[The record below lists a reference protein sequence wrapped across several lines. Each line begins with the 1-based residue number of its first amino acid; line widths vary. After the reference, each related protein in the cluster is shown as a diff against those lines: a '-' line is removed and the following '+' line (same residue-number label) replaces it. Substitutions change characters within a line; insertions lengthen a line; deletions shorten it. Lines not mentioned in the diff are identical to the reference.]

1 MSRKAVVEAYG
12 LTKTF
17 GNVKAVDGVSYS
29 VRRGEIFGILGPNGA
44 GKTTTIRITIGII
57 PPDKGEAYILGY
69 NVHKEPVKARSFIGV
84 VPEISNPYPDLTV
97 WDNLM
102 LVGKLYCIPKRIRVE
117 RAIKLLE
124 ALRIRDVY
132 NRKAK
137 ALSKGMRRRL
147 LLAMALISDPDIL
160 FLDEPTSGLDIIS
173 ARIIRSLLI
182 ELKKQGKTI
191 ILTTHNI
198 NEAGMLCDR
207 VAIMNKG
214 KIIALG
220 TPEEL
225 KIKFGK
231 YIRIS
236 LRFNKKVNIDAIKD
250 KLKGSKV
257 VVEGARIAIIC
268 GLSDLENV
276 LNEIVNFIKL
286 YNLKVEEFQATGP
299 TLEDVFVE
307 LIQGGAQ

>member
-1 MSRKAVVEAYG
+1 MPREAVVEAYG
-12 LTKTF
+12 LSKTF

-69 NVHKEPVKARSFIGV
+69 NVHREPVKARSFIGV

-117 RAIKLLE
+117 QAVKLLE
-124 ALRIRDVY
+124 ALRIQGVY

-160 FLDEPTSGLDIIS
+160 FLDEPTSGLDVIS
-173 ARIIRSLLI
+173 ARIIRSLLL

-191 ILTTHNI
+191 VLTTHNI

-207 VAIMNKG
+207 IAIMNKG
-214 KIIALG
+214 KIIASG

-225 KIKFGK
+225 KIRFGK
-231 YIRIS
+231 YIRIL
-236 LRFNKKVNIDAIKD
+236 LRFNKEVGVDAIKD
-250 KLKGSKV
+250 RLKDSEV
-257 VVEGARIAIIC
+257 VVQGARITIIC
-268 GLSDLENV
+268 RLSDLEKV
-276 LNEIVNFIKL
+276 LSEIVDFIKSR
-286 YNLKVEEFQATGP
+286 NLKVEEFQASGP

-307 LIQGGAQ
+307 LIQGGA

>member
-1 MSRKAVVEAYG
+1 MPREAVVEAYG
-12 LTKTF
+12 LSKTF

-69 NVHKEPVKARSFIGV
+69 NVHREPVKARSFIGV

-117 RAIKLLE
+117 HAVKLLE
-124 ALRIRDVY
+124 ALRIQGVY

-160 FLDEPTSGLDIIS
+160 FLDEPTSGLDVIS
-173 ARIIRSLLI
+173 ARIIRSLLL

-191 ILTTHNI
+191 VLTTHNI

-207 VAIMNKG
+207 IAIMNKG
-214 KIIALG
+214 KIIASG

-225 KIKFGK
+225 KIRFGK
-231 YIRIS
+231 YIRIL
-236 LRFNKKVNIDAIKD
+236 LRFNKEVGVDAIKGR
-250 KLKGSKV
+250 LKDSEV
-257 VVEGARIAIIC
+257 VVQGARITIIC
-268 GLSDLENV
+268 RLSDLEKV
-276 LNEIVNFIKL
+276 LSEIVDFIKSR
-286 YNLKVEEFQATGP
+286 NLRVEEFQASGP

-307 LIQGGAQ
+307 LIQGGA

>member
-29 VRRGEIFGILGPNGA
+29 VERGEIFGILGPNGA
-44 GKTTTIRITIGII
+44 GKTTTIRITTGII
-57 PPDKGEAYILGY
+57 PPDEGEAYIMGY
-69 NVHKEPVKARSFIGV
+69 NVHREPVKARGFIGV
-84 VPEISNPYPDLTV
+84 VPEVSNPYPDLTV

-102 LVGKLYCIPKRIRVE
+102 LVGKLYCLPKRILVE
-117 RAIKLLE
+117 RARDLLE
-124 ALRIRDVY
+124 ALGIQDVR

-160 FLDEPTSGLDIIS
+160 FLDEPTSGLDVIS
-173 ARIIRSLLI
+173 ARIIRSLLL

-191 ILTTHNI
+191 VLSTHNI

-214 KIIALG
+214 RIIALG

-225 KIKFGK
+225 KIRFGK
-231 YIRIS
+231 YIRIL
-236 LRFNKKVNIDAIKD
+236 LRFNKGVSIDVIKNRFRHGNIVVRGTKVM
-250 KLKGSKV
+250 
-257 VVEGARIAIIC
+257 IIC
-268 GLSDLENV
+268 GLCGLEDV
-276 LNEIVNFIKL
+276 LNEIASFIKSH
-286 YNLKVEEFQATGP
+286 NLKVEEFQASGP

-307 LIQGGAQ
+307 LIQGGNR

>member
-1 MSRKAVVEAYG
+1 MPREAVVEAYG
-12 LTKTF
+12 LSKTF

-69 NVHKEPVKARSFIGV
+69 NVHREPVKARSFIGV

-117 RAIKLLE
+117 QAVKLLE
-124 ALRIRDVY
+124 ALRIQGVY

-160 FLDEPTSGLDIIS
+160 FLDEPTSGLDVIS
-173 ARIIRSLLI
+173 ARIIRSLLL

-191 ILTTHNI
+191 VLTTHNI

-207 VAIMNKG
+207 IAIMNKG
-214 KIIALG
+214 KIIASG

-225 KIKFGK
+225 KIRFGK
-231 YIRIS
+231 YIRIL
-236 LRFNKKVNIDAIKD
+236 LRFNKEVGVDAIKD
-250 KLKGSKV
+250 RLKDSKV
-257 VVEGARIAIIC
+257 VVQGARITIIC
-268 GLSDLENV
+268 RLSDLEEV
-276 LNEIVNFIKL
+276 LSEIVDFIKSR
-286 YNLKVEEFQATGP
+286 NLRVEEFQASGP

-307 LIQGGAQ
+307 LIQGGA

>member
-1 MSRKAVVEAYG
+1 MVMKAVVEVYRI
-12 LTKTF
+12 TKTF
-17 GNVKAVDGVSYS
+17 GNVKAVNGVSFS

-57 PPDKGEAYILGY
+57 PPDEGEAYIMGY
-69 NVHKEPVKARSFIGV
+69 KVHEEPVKARRFIGV

-102 LVGKLYCIPKRIRVE
+102 IVGKLYCLPKRVLVE
-117 RAIKLLE
+117 RARNLLE
-124 ALRIRDVY
+124 ALRIQNVC

-137 ALSKGMRRRL
+137 TLSKGMRRRL

-160 FLDEPTSGLDIIS
+160 FLDEPTSGLDVIS
-173 ARIIRSLLI
+173 ARIIRSLLL

-191 ILTTHNI
+191 VLSTHNI

-214 KIIALG
+214 RIIASG

-225 KIKFGK
+225 KIRFGK
-231 YIRIS
+231 YIRIL
-236 LRFNKKVNIDAIKD
+236 LRFNKEAGIDVIKNRFRH
-250 KLKGSKV
+250 GNV
-257 VVEGARIAIIC
+257 VVQGTKVMIIC
-268 GLSDLENV
+268 GLSGLEDV
-276 LNEIVNFIKL
+276 LNEIASFIKS
-286 YNLKVEEFQATGP
+286 YNLKVEEFQASGP

-307 LIQGGAQ
+307 LIQGGSL

>member
-1 MSRKAVVEAYG
+1 MTRKAVVEAYG

-29 VRRGEIFGILGPNGA
+29 VRRGEIFGLLGPNGA

-69 NVHKEPVKARSFIGV
+69 NVHKEPVKARRFIGV

-102 LVGKLYCIPKRIRVE
+102 LVGKLYCVPKRILVE
-117 RAIKLLE
+117 RARKLLE
-124 ALRIRDVY
+124 VLRIQEVY

-147 LLAMALISDPDIL
+147 LLAMALVSDPDIL

-173 ARIIRSLLI
+173 ARIIRSLLL

-191 ILTTHNI
+191 VLTTHNI

-225 KIKFGK
+225 KIRFGE
-231 YIRIS
+231 YIRIL
-236 LRFNKKVNIDAIKD
+236 LRFDKEVGVDVIKD
-250 KLKGSKV
+250 KLRDSKV
-257 VVEGARIAIIC
+257 VIQGTRITIIC
-268 GLSDLENV
+268 GLNDLENV
-276 LNEIVNFIKL
+276 LSELVNLIKS
-286 YNLKVEEFQATGP
+286 YNLKVEEFQASGP

-307 LIQGGAQ
+307 LIQGGT

>member
-1 MSRKAVVEAYG
+1 MPREAVIEAYG
-12 LTKTF
+12 LSKTF

-69 NVHKEPVKARSFIGV
+69 NVHREPVKARSFIGV

-117 RAIKLLE
+117 QAVKLLE
-124 ALRIRDVY
+124 ALRIQGVY

-160 FLDEPTSGLDIIS
+160 FLDEPTSGLDVIS
-173 ARIIRSLLI
+173 ARIIRSLLL

-191 ILTTHNI
+191 VLTTHNI

-207 VAIMNKG
+207 IAIMNKG
-214 KIIALG
+214 KIIASG

-225 KIKFGK
+225 KIRFGK
-231 YIRIS
+231 YIRIL
-236 LRFNKKVNIDAIKD
+236 LRFNKEVGVDAIKD
-250 KLKGSKV
+250 RLKDSEV
-257 VVEGARIAIIC
+257 VVQGARITIIC
-268 GLSDLENV
+268 RLSDLEKV
-276 LNEIVNFIKL
+276 LSEIVDFIKSR
-286 YNLKVEEFQATGP
+286 NLKVEEFQASGP

-307 LIQGGAQ
+307 LIQGGA

>member
-1 MSRKAVVEAYG
+1 MVREAVVKACG

-57 PPDKGEAYILGY
+57 PPDDGEAYIMGY
-69 NVHKEPVKARSFIGV
+69 NVHKEPVKARRFIGV
-84 VPEISNPYPDLTV
+84 VPEVSNPYPDLTV

-102 LVGKLYCIPKRIRVE
+102 LVGRLYCLPKRVLVK
-117 RAIKLLE
+117 RARNLLE
-124 ALRIRDVY
+124 TLRIQDVR

-160 FLDEPTSGLDIIS
+160 FLDEPTSGLDVIS
-173 ARIIRSLLI
+173 ARIIRSLLL

-191 ILTTHNI
+191 VLSTHNI

-207 VAIMNKG
+207 VAIMNRG
-214 KIIALG
+214 RIIASG

-225 KIKFGK
+225 KIRFRK
-231 YIRIS
+231 YIRIL
-236 LRFNKKVNIDAIKD
+236 LRFNKEVSIDVIKNRFRNVN
-250 KLKGSKV
+250 V
-257 VVEGARIAIIC
+257 VVQGAKVMIIC

-276 LNEIVNFIKL
+276 LNEIVDFIKSH
-286 YNLKVEEFQATGP
+286 NLKVEEFQASGP

-307 LIQGGAQ
+307 LIQGGSR

>member
-1 MSRKAVVEAYG
+1 MTRKAVVEAYG

-29 VRRGEIFGILGPNGA
+29 VRRGEIFGLLGPNGA

-69 NVHKEPVKARSFIGV
+69 NVHKEPVKARRFIGV

-102 LVGKLYCIPKRIRVE
+102 LVGKLYCVPKRILVE
-117 RAIKLLE
+117 RARKLLE
-124 ALRIRDVY
+124 VLRIQEVY

-147 LLAMALISDPDIL
+147 LLAMALVSDPDIL

-173 ARIIRSLLI
+173 ARIIRSLLL

-191 ILTTHNI
+191 VLTTHNI

-225 KIKFGK
+225 KIRFGE
-231 YIRIS
+231 YIRIL
-236 LRFNKKVNIDAIKD
+236 LRFDKEVGVDVIKD
-250 KLKGSKV
+250 KLKDSKV
-257 VVEGARIAIIC
+257 VIQGTRITIIC
-268 GLSDLENV
+268 GLNDLENV
-276 LNEIVNFIKL
+276 LSELVNLIKS
-286 YNLKVEEFQATGP
+286 YNLKVEEFQASGP

-307 LIQGGAQ
+307 LIQGGT

>member
-1 MSRKAVVEAYG
+1 MPREAVVEAYG
-12 LTKTF
+12 LSKTF

-69 NVHKEPVKARSFIGV
+69 NVHREPVKARSFIGV

-117 RAIKLLE
+117 QAVKLLE
-124 ALRIRDVY
+124 ALRIQGVY

-160 FLDEPTSGLDIIS
+160 FLDEPTSGLDVIS
-173 ARIIRSLLI
+173 ARIIRSLLL

-191 ILTTHNI
+191 VLTTHNI

-207 VAIMNKG
+207 IAIMNKG
-214 KIIALG
+214 KIIASG

-225 KIKFGK
+225 KIRIGK
-231 YIRIS
+231 YIRIL
-236 LRFNKKVNIDAIKD
+236 LRFNKEVGVDAIKD
-250 KLKGSKV
+250 RLKDSKV
-257 VVEGARIAIIC
+257 VVQGARITIIC
-268 GLSDLENV
+268 RLSDLEEV
-276 LNEIVNFIKL
+276 LSEIVDFIKSR
-286 YNLKVEEFQATGP
+286 NLRVEEFQASGP

-307 LIQGGAQ
+307 LIQGGA

>member
-1 MSRKAVVEAYG
+1 MSRKIVVETCG
-12 LTKTF
+12 LTKIF
-17 GNVKAVDGVSYS
+17 GNVKAVDRVSYS
-29 VRRGEIFGILGPNGA
+29 VKRGEIFGILGPNGA

-69 NVHKEPVKARSFIGV
+69 NVHREPVKARSFIGV
-84 VPEISNPYPDLTV
+84 VPEISNPYPELTV

-117 RAIKLLE
+117 RAKKLLE
-124 ALRIRDVY
+124 ALRIQEVY

-160 FLDEPTSGLDIIS
+160 FLDEPTSGLDVIS
-173 ARIIRSLLI
+173 ARIIRSLLL

-191 ILTTHNI
+191 VLTTHNI

-214 KIIALG
+214 RIIASG

-231 YIRIS
+231 YIRIL
-236 LRFNKKVNIDAIKD
+236 LRFNKEVSVDAIKD
-250 KLKGSKV
+250 RLKYNKV
-257 VVEGARIAIIC
+257 VVQGARITIIC

-276 LNEIVNFIKL
+276 LSELVNFIKSR
-286 YNLKVEEFQATGP
+286 NLKVKEFQASGP
-299 TLEDVFVE
+299 TFEDVFVE
-307 LIQGGAQ
+307 LIQGGA

>member
-1 MSRKAVVEAYG
+1 MAAKTVVEVYG
-12 LTKTF
+12 VTKTF
-17 GNVKAVDGVSYS
+17 GNVRAVNGVSYF

-57 PPDKGEAYILGY
+57 PPDKGEAYIMGY
-69 NVHKEPVKARSFIGV
+69 NVHEEPVKARRFIGV

-102 LVGKLYCIPKRIRVE
+102 LVGKLYCLPKRVLVK
-117 RAIKLLE
+117 RARNLLE
-124 ALRIRDVY
+124 VLRIQNVC
-132 NRKAK
+132 NRKTK

-160 FLDEPTSGLDIIS
+160 FLDEPTSGLDVIS
-173 ARIIRSLLI
+173 ARIIRSLLL

-191 ILTTHNI
+191 ILSTHNI

-214 KIIALG
+214 RIIASG

-225 KIKFGK
+225 KIRFGK
-231 YIRIS
+231 YIRIL
-236 LRFNKKVNIDAIKD
+236 LRFNKEVDIDVIKN
-250 KLKGSKV
+250 KFRHGNV
-257 VVEGARIAIIC
+257 VVQGTKVMIIC
-268 GLSDLENV
+268 GLSSLEDV
-276 LNEIVNFIKL
+276 LGEIASFIKS
-286 YNLKVEEFQATGP
+286 YNLKVEEFQASGP

-307 LIQGGAQ
+307 LIQGGSQ

>member
-1 MSRKAVVEAYG
+1 MTREAVVEAYG
-12 LTKTF
+12 LTKIF
-17 GNVKAVDGVSYS
+17 GNVRAVSGVSYF
-29 VRRGEIFGILGPNGA
+29 VRRGEIFGLLGPNGA

-69 NVHKEPVKARSFIGV
+69 NVHREPVKARSFIGV

-117 RAIKLLE
+117 QAVKLLE
-124 ALRIRDVY
+124 ALRIQGVY

-160 FLDEPTSGLDIIS
+160 FLDEPTSGLDVIS
-173 ARIIRSLLI
+173 ARIIRSLLL

-191 ILTTHNI
+191 VLTTHNI

-207 VAIMNKG
+207 IAIMNKG
-214 KIIALG
+214 KIIASG

-225 KIKFGK
+225 KIRFGK
-231 YIRIS
+231 YIRIL
-236 LRFNKKVNIDAIKD
+236 LRFNKEVGVDAIKD
-250 KLKGSKV
+250 RLKDSEV
-257 VVEGARIAIIC
+257 VVQGARITIIC
-268 GLSDLENV
+268 RLSDLEKV
-276 LNEIVNFIKL
+276 LSEIVDFIKSR
-286 YNLKVEEFQATGP
+286 NLKVEEFQASGP

-307 LIQGGAQ
+307 LIQGGA

>member
-1 MSRKAVVEAYG
+1 MPREAVVEAYG
-12 LTKTF
+12 LSKTF

-44 GKTTTIRITIGII
+44 GKTTTIRVTIGII

-69 NVHKEPVKARSFIGV
+69 NVHREPVKARSFIGV

-117 RAIKLLE
+117 HAVKLLE
-124 ALRIRDVY
+124 ALRIQGVY

-137 ALSKGMRRRL
+137 TLSKGMRRRL
-147 LLAMALISDPDIL
+147 LLAMALISDPDVL
-160 FLDEPTSGLDIIS
+160 FLDEPTSGLDVIS
-173 ARIIRSLLI
+173 ARIIRSLLL

-191 ILTTHNI
+191 VLTTHNI

-207 VAIMNKG
+207 IAIMNKG
-214 KIIALG
+214 KITASG

-225 KIKFGK
+225 KIRFGK
-231 YIRIS
+231 YIRIL
-236 LRFNKKVNIDAIKD
+236 LRFNKEVGVDAIKD
-250 KLKGSKV
+250 RLKDSEV
-257 VVEGARIAIIC
+257 VVQGARITIIC
-268 GLSDLENV
+268 RLSDLEKV
-276 LNEIVNFIKL
+276 LSEIVDFIKSL
-286 YNLKVEEFQATGP
+286 NLKVEEFQASGP

-307 LIQGGAQ
+307 LIQGGA